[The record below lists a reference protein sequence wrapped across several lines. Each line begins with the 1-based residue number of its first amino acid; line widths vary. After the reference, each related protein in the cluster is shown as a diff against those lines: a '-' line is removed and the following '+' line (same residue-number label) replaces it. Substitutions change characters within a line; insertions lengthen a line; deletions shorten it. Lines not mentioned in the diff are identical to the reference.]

1 MDEVKWRYHLEQAK
15 EAKDI
20 YDTLRDL
27 YPVKP
32 LRVAMILGTRD
43 RILGEK
49 ERRLLRE
56 FYTTELEWM

>member
-15 EAKDI
+15 EAKGI

-27 YPVKP
+27 YPGKP
-32 LRVAMILGTRD
+32 LRVAMILGTKD
-43 RILGEK
+43 CILGDK

-56 FYTTELEWM
+56 FYSSKL